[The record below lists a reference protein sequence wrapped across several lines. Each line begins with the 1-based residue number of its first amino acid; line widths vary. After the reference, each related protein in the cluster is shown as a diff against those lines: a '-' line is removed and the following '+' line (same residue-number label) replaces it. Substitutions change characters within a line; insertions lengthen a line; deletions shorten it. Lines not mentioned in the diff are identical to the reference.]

1 MLLPPLLLLEA
12 PVLATAL
19 PRASMLAAADT
30 CTAGLGTGAGEG
42 DGEGEVFLTGSGTL
56 AGGGEGVARAL
67 VGAGDGCLLAG
78 AGDGVRLAG
87 VGDGLGR
94 LAAPLLLLGV
104 GFLVVVV
111 VVAVR
116 DLLVVLDFVGS
127 GTAAL
132 VSAGEAAGL
141 ALAATAMS
149 SCFRSSCCSLRP
161 LGLTQGAP
169 S

>member
-1 MLLPPLLLLEA
+1 M
-12 PVLATAL
+12 
-19 PRASMLAAADT
+19 
-30 CTAGLGTGAGEG
+30 
-42 DGEGEVFLTGSGTL
+42 
-56 AGGGEGVARAL
+56 ARAL

-78 AGDGVRLAG
+78 AGEGVRLAG
-87 VGDGLGR
+87 VGEGLGR

-104 GFLVVVV
+104 DLVVVV
-111 VVAVR
+111 AAGV
-116 DLLVVLDFVGS
+116 LLVVLDFVGN

-132 VSAGEAAGL
+132 VGAGEAAGL

-149 SCFRSSCCSLRP
+149 SCLRSSCCSLRP

>member
-1 MLLPPLLLLEA
+1 
-12 PVLATAL
+12 VLATAL
-19 PRASMLAAADT
+19 PRARMLAAADT

-67 VGAGDGCLLAG
+67 VGAGDGCLFAG

-87 VGDGLGR
+87 LGDGLGR
-94 LAAPLLLLGV
+94 LAAPLLLLLGV

-111 VVAVR
+111 VVAAGV
-116 DLLVVLDFVGS
+116 LLVVLDFVGS

-149 SCFRSSCCSLRP
+149 SCLRSSCCSLRP
-161 LGLTQGAP
+161 LGLMQGAP